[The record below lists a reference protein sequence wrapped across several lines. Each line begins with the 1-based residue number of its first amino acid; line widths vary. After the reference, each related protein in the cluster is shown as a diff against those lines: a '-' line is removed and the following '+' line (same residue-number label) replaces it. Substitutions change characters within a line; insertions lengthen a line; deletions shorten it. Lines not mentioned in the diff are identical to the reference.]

1 MRAFSCS
8 QPAHPPFIRWLH
20 STALLYTAR
29 IIELPVPLL
38 SRTPSD
44 SPTSFAPPI
53 PPSITIHIV
62 RLSFNQTS
70 LRDKAY
76 DVIPNKTEV
85 HLVGTWQ
92 IPPPLIAV
100 REERH
105 TPSVSS
111 QGRTLLRHFMLTCAT
126 YFDCVV
132 ILQVSPKRHSTTAGT
147 A

>member
-1 MRAFSCS
+1 MLRAFSCS

-44 SPTSFAPPI
+44 SPTSFAPP
-53 PPSITIHIV
+53 PSIYRPHCAT
-62 RLSFNQTS
+62 LSFNQTS

-92 IPPPLIAV
+92 IPPPLTAV

-111 QGRTLLRHFMLTCAT
+111 QGRTLPWHFMLTCAT